1 MAAATVGRG
10 PMVRP
15 KKASFD
21 GGAADFSQ
29 QPARIKAGLFPSYA
43 QSRMRPAGTGLH
55 PRPERLVP
63 REMGY
68 FSSCSLCKS
77 LLQRRRSQQL
87 VWGCFLVSRG
97 AFFSSRFCSIPA
109 SPAGCDVWG
118 WMAFGASLANESRAG
133 QKPRCKQR
141 SQPSP
146 ARTHGD
152 AVPLAAVLPFSAV
165 LLPPAQVSWYQ
176 VTRPSRE
183 ICSPEA
189 PEKMSGMQVR
199 CREPCAPLLLGV
211 GVGGRCSEPPL
222 TSSPPLLLPPQ
233 AVWPSGTECIAKY
246 NFHGTAEQDL
256 PFSKGDVL
264 TIVAVTKVMAIG
276 SRGGGSHPPNPCGV
290 PRASPLFSP
299 ASHGQ
304 GASLCCPH
312 RPAIGPGVGLINSR
326 PR

>member
-118 WMAFGASLANESRAG
+118 WMAFGASLANECRAG

-199 CREPCAPLLLGV
+199 CCEPCAPLLLGV
-211 GVGGRCSEPPL
+211 RVGGRCSEPPL
-222 TSSPPLLLPPQ
+222 TSSPPSPFAPPGRLAIRYRMYRQVQLPRYRRAGPAVQQGRRPHHRCCHQGNGHRVPGRWVPPSQPLWGSPSLPLVFSCIPRAGSLALLSPQ
-233 AVWPSGTECIAKY
+233 AG
-246 NFHGTAEQDL
+246 N
-256 PFSKGDVL
+256 
-264 TIVAVTKVMAIG
+264 
-276 SRGGGSHPPNPCGV
+276 
-290 PRASPLFSP
+290 RA
-299 ASHGQ
+299 
-304 GASLCCPH
+304 
-312 RPAIGPGVGLINSR
+312 RRWVN
-326 PR
+326 

>member
-87 VWGCFLVSRG
+87 AWGCFLVSRG

-118 WMAFGASLANESRAG
+118 WMAFGASLANESCAS

-141 SQPSP
+141 SQPCTH
-146 ARTHGD
+146 ARRCG
-152 AVPLAAVLPFSAV
+152 ASRSGAAVLSCPFTPCPGLMV
-165 LLPPAQVSWYQ
+165 
-176 VTRPSRE
+176 PS
-183 ICSPEA
+183 
-189 PEKMSGMQVR
+189 
-199 CREPCAPLLLGV
+199 
-211 GVGGRCSEPPL
+211 
-222 TSSPPLLLPPQ
+222 
-233 AVWPSGTECIAKY
+233 
-246 NFHGTAEQDL
+246 D
-256 PFSKGDVL
+256 
-264 TIVAVTKVMAIG
+264 
-276 SRGGGSHPPNPCGV
+276 
-290 PRASPLFSP
+290 
-299 ASHGQ
+299 
-304 GASLCCPH
+304 ASLP
-312 RPAIGPGVGLINSR
+312 
-326 PR
+326 